1 MLGIGNF
8 VLMRGVHEVLIGV
21 QRPAAWVMA
30 SVYAGAVLWAFISTT
45 LGYFVAPWLIDSV
58 VH

>member
-1 MLGIGNF
+1 
-8 VLMRGVHEVLIGV
+8 
-21 QRPAAWVMA
+21 MA

>member
-8 VLMRGVHEVLIGV
+8 VLMRGVREVLIAEE
-21 QRPAAWVMA
+21 RPAAWVMA
-30 SVYAGAVLWAFISTT
+30 SIYAGAVLWAFISTT